1 MNRKLIYVIVIL
13 IFMINLSANP
23 ATGSGKPLII
33 GCEPDYPP
41 YCMVNSAGEGEGF
54 SIDLIKAAL
63 DTRNLKYEIKVD
75 LWNNLKLALYE
86 GKIDALPLVGRT
98 PEREPYFDFTF
109 PYISLHGAI
118 FVRKGDHR
126 IKSISD
132 LKDKEV
138 VVMAGD
144 NAEEYVR
151 RDNISDFIITT
162 STFQEAFEALDKGK
176 YDAVI
181 TQRVMG
187 LHLLQELK
195 IYSIAPLSIDL
206 SDFRQDFCFGVREG
220 NKELLEKLNEGL
232 AIIISKGDYKDIS
245 QKWFTPDIDRSLMN
259 KYNLKMAAYIFIPLI
274 LFFLIVMQFYMRK
287 EIKRKTAVLQ
297 EEVKEHEIARKKLLA
312 SEEKFRSYVD
322 KAPTGIFVTDE
333 EGYYLDVNSA
343 ACRITGYDRD
353 ELIGMHLSELIDT
366 EYRKEAEE
374 SFTSLS
380 ETGILI
386 SELQF
391 VTKTGEKRYWRV
403 DASALTENTFLV
415 FAIDTT
421 DKWISGRELQQN
433 RDQLQHLFDNMISGF
448 AFHKII
454 LDDSGKPV
462 DYEFIEVNKA
472 FEQMVGIKKEDIIGK
487 RVTKLLPGTEN
498 DPADWI
504 GTYGKVSLNRL
515 SIKFENFSKDI
526 GKWFWVS
533 AYSHAKGYFATIFD
547 DITDRKQNEEKLK
560 KYQENLEEMIKE
572 RTSEL
577 QESNKELVRYNKLF
591 IGREFRI
598 KELRDK
604 VKELE
609 EKLEKKS

>member
-1 MNRKLIYVIVIL
+1 MNRKLIYAIVIL
-13 IFMINLSANP
+13 IFIINLSAS
-23 ATGSGKPLII
+23 TSTESDRPLII

-41 YCMVNSAGEGEGF
+41 YCIVDSDGEGIGF

-63 DTRNLKYEIKVD
+63 KTQNLNYEIKVD
-75 LWNNLKLALYE
+75 QWINLKRALAE
-86 GKIDALPLVGRT
+86 GEIDALPLVGRT

-144 NAEEYVR
+144 NAEEFAR

-162 STFQEAFEALDKGK
+162 STFQEAFKELDSGK

-187 LHLLQELK
+187 LQLLKELK

-206 SDFRQDFCFGVREG
+206 SDFRQDFCFGVKEG

-232 AIIISKGDYKDIS
+232 AIIISNGNFKDIS
-245 QKWFTPDIDRSLMN
+245 QKWFTPEIYRSGMN
-259 KYNLKMAAYIFIPLI
+259 KYYLKMAAYIFLPLI
-274 LFFLIVMQFYMRK
+274 LFFLIVMQIYMRK

-322 KAPTGIFVTDE
+322 KAPTGIFVTDD

-343 ACRITGYDRD
+343 ACSITGYDRD
-353 ELIGMHLSELIDT
+353 ELIGMHLSELIDN
-366 EYRKEAEE
+366 EDRKKAEK
-374 SFTSLS
+374 SFATLS
-380 ETGILI
+380 ETGSLI

-391 VTKTGEKRYWRV
+391 VTKTGEKRYWRI
-403 DASALTENTFLV
+403 DASALTGNTYLGFTV
-415 FAIDTT
+415 DTT
-421 DKWISGRELQQN
+421 EKWLANNELQKN
-433 RDQLQHLFDNMISGF
+433 RDQLRSLFDNMISGF

-454 LDDSGKPV
+454 LDDSGKPI

-472 FEQMVGIKKEDIIGK
+472 FENIVGIKKKNIINRK
-487 RVTKLLPGTEN
+487 VTEVLPGTED

-504 GTYGKVSLNRL
+504 GTYGKVAL
-515 SIKFENFSKDI
+515 SGRSISFESYSQNV
-526 GKWFWVS
+526 GKWFAIS
-533 AYSHAKGYFATIFD
+533 AYSPVKGYFATIFY
-547 DITDRKQNEEKLK
+547 DITERKQNEEELEN
-560 KYQENLEEMIKE
+560 YRENLEALIKE

-598 KELRDK
+598 KELRDQ
-604 VKELE
+604 VKELQK
-609 EKLEKKS
+609 KLEN